1 MAFLSKLIWGVILLG
16 ISVAIGIKIMSS
28 MGSSLTGDA
37 SSAIN
42 STVSAINTNLVGNYG
57 LIILIAVF
65 AFILM
70 LVALFRRG
78 AGGGGI

>member
-1 MAFLSKLIWGVILLG
+1 MAFLSKLIWGVMLLG

-28 MGSSLTGDA
+28 MGSNLTGDA

-42 STVSAINTNLVGNYG
+42 STVTAVKDNLVANYG

-78 AGGGGI
+78 SGGGGI